1 MNTIRNARS
10 VVLDNETYLLIES
23 LKRSLATNGTADLQS
38 TIDDG
43 IKLCDILL
51 GQYGLVASLH
61 EDQTSLSDWKEK
73 KAKDLIIS
81 KLSAHVQI
89 SDIAKEC
96 YLSRSHFSRA
106 FKTSTGLSPK
116 NWLIHKRI
124 QRAQELLLNPILSLT
139 EIGLDCGF
147 SDQSHFTRTF
157 GRIVGL
163 TPFKWR
169 RES

>member
-73 KAKDLIIS
+73 KAVLF
-81 KLSAHVQI
+81 ARF
-89 SDIAKEC
+89 AM
-96 YLSRSHFSRA
+96 
-106 FKTSTGLSPK
+106 
-116 NWLIHKRI
+116 
-124 QRAQELLLNPILSLT
+124 
-139 EIGLDCGF
+139 
-147 SDQSHFTRTF
+147 TF
-157 GRIVGL
+157 NHGGL
-163 TPFKWR
+163 TNMPPSLFQ
-169 RES
+169 